1 MVYRLFFAYC
11 YFSAFNILSSS
22 MKINTKQRA
31 YLRSEAQVL
40 SAIVMVG
47 KEGKTPSVVNAL
59 SEALEHHEL
68 VKVKF
73 QAFKDE
79 VKDISNALATET
91 ASLLVATTGFTSVF
105 YKQSKKVEDR
115 KYKF

>member
-1 MVYRLFFAYC
+1 MFYPIVLT
-11 YFSAFNILSSS
+11 

-31 YLRSEAQVL
+31 YLRSQAQVL

-47 KEGKTPSVVNAL
+47 KDGKTDAVVNAL
-59 SEALEHHEL
+59 NEALDHHEL

-73 QAFKDE
+73 QSFKDE
-79 VKDISNALATET
+79 VKDLSIALSEET
-91 ASLLVATTGFTSVF
+91 SSFLVATTGFTSVF
-105 YKQSKKVEDR
+105 YKQAKKVEDR